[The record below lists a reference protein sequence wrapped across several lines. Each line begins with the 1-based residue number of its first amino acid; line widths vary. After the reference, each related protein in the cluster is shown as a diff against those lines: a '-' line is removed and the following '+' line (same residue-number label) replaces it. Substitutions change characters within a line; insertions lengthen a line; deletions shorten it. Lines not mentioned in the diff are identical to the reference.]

1 MHMMKQRRRH
11 APGDS
16 ERVDFALVLPIH
28 GHARKSGLCEL
39 VDPRALALTSTPCF
53 WQRHEQRAKKETL
66 FSENRDP
73 SELRNFV
80 LDGCERGSTSEGA
93 KMVRGFA
100 ETRFRMSDAVLRRTV
115 DAAS

>member
-53 WQRHEQRAKKETL
+53 WQRHEQTAKKETL

-80 LDGCERGSTSEGA
+80 LDGCQCPQPERLAEQPEAVKETTSSVCRA
-93 KMVRGFA
+93 AAFQPI
-100 ETRFRMSDAVLRRTV
+100 LRK
-115 DAAS
+115 

>member
-16 ERVDFALVLPIH
+16 ERVDFALMVGIH
-28 GHARKSGLCEL
+28 GHVRKSGLCEL

-53 WQRHEQRAKKETL
+53 WLRRQERAKKETL

-73 SELRNFV
+73 SELRNSV
-80 LDGCERGSTSEGA
+80 LDGCDTVPYKPRDLGIPKCYTFSDCHPHYSNYGASFGS
-93 KMVRGFA
+93 
-100 ETRFRMSDAVLRRTV
+100 
-115 DAAS
+115 